1 MIKKIIDLLIE
12 SKKTHNDYIELGKT
26 FLYAKKLRS
35 INEQILT
42 SIKKLDF
49 NSNKELEKPSL
60 DLKDH
65 IEDWISIWDK
75 EQSIRKPRN
84 NDVFI
89 FYSPKKYPKELEL
102 LLINYIK

>member
-12 SKKTHNDYIELGKT
+12 SKKTHNDYIEFGKI

-42 SIKKLDF
+42 CVKKLDF
-49 NSNKELEKPSL
+49 NSNKELEIPSL
-60 DLKDH
+60 DLKEH

-75 EQSIRKPRN
+75 EQTIRKPRN

-89 FYSPKKYPKELEL
+89 FYSSKRYPKELEL
-102 LLINYIK
+102 LLINYKK